1 MRRCIELLGHRYEVS
16 LNGPSGKTMIK
27 IEDRPPESSSL
38 TTEEG
43 SSFILALGE
52 DTLPMEIA
60 RTGEEVFIHA
70 FGRHFY
76 LRILDPVEQAAQAAG
91 SKGDTARAP
100 MPGVVVETAVRPGDI
115 VTRGTPLM
123 TIESM
128 KILTVIKAPREG
140 IVIKVHVENGKPF
153 NKNAPLVTLGEG
165 RERPL

>member
-1 MRRCIELLGHRYEVS
+1 MKRCIELLGHRYEVS
-16 LNGPSGKTMIK
+16 LNGPPAKWIVG
-27 IEDRPPESSSL
+27 IEGRNPEAASL
-38 TTEEG
+38 TSQG
-43 SSFILALGE
+43 NSSFILALGE

-60 RTGEEVFIHA
+60 RAGEEVFIHA
-70 FGRHFY
+70 FGRNFR
-76 LRILDPVEQAAQAAG
+76 LRVIDPVEQAAQEAG

-128 KILTVIKAPREG
+128 KILTVIKAPRDG
-140 IVIKVHVENGKPF
+140 HVTKVHVEKGQAF
-153 NKNAPLVTLGEG
+153 EKNAILVTLGEG